1 MTHLSP
7 VFQLCHL
14 TFRCISRPGG
24 SYVCFRRA
32 VICSPL
38 FFRPVPSTNFSS
50 SVFSSWLS
58 WLPSLPT
65 GRLCSWTFQPII
77 YVPTLV
83 ETWKAWSFQTLLFT
97 KKTDDRLIS
106 IVGGVNGVMNCLS
119 RYELRMMYVLCW
131 LLNCVISIIPLPWQ
145 TPRRGLTW
153 LATVPPSDGGH
164 LYSLGGR
171 RSFC

>member
-1 MTHLSP
+1 MTYLWP
-7 VFQLCHL
+7 LFQLFHL
-14 TFRCISRPGG
+14 VSHCISRPGG

-50 SVFSSWLS
+50 SVFSSWSS
-58 WLPSLPT
+58 WLPSSPT
-65 GRLCSWTFQPII
+65 GRLCSRTFQPII

-119 RYELRMMYVLCW
+119 RYEFRMTYVLFW
-131 LLNCVISIIPLPWQ
+131 PIVIIIIHLPWQ
-145 TPRRGLTW
+145 TLRRSLTW
-153 LATVPPSDGGH
+153 LATIPPSDGGH
-164 LYSLGGR
+164 LNSPGGR
-171 RSFC
+171 CSFC